1 MNCPDKDYRSVMCG
15 NDICA
20 NNTIVPIATT
30 VMHGNNIYANN
41 TIVPIG
47 TSARYKNVIIALY
60 LSRRDNPL
68 FKTMAQS
75 ITIQKQ
81 QVPAPGLGTYQLTG
95 KQGERAISQAISL
108 GYRHIDTAQFYHNE
122 EDVGNAV
129 NNSGVARN
137 QLFITTKIWPT
148 DFVKKNSISFVEQ
161 SLQKLKLDQVD
172 LLLLHWPADDSGN
185 EKGID
190 MLLQAQHKQYTRLI
204 GVSNFNVSQLE
215 KARKRILVFCNQI
228 EFHPYIN
235 QSEML
240 EYGKKNDLLLT
251 AYTPLARGKV
261 NKDSTII
268 SLAEKYGKTPT
279 QITLRWLLQQ
289 KNVCPIPK
297 GGSEKHLLENLQ
309 LFDFQIQNEDMET
322 ISDINF
328 H

>member
-1 MNCPDKDYRSVMCG
+1 MP
-15 NDICA
+15 
-20 NNTIVPIATT
+20 
-30 VMHGNNIYANN
+30 
-41 TIVPIG
+41 
-47 TSARYKNVIIALY
+47 
-60 LSRRDNPL
+60 
-68 FKTMAQS
+68 QS

-95 KQGERAISQAISL
+95 KEGERAILDAIAL

-122 EDVGNAV
+122 EEVGNAV
-129 NNSGVARN
+129 KNSGVDRQ

-161 SLQKLKLDQVD
+161 SLQKLKLDHVD
-172 LLLLHWPADDSGN
+172 LLLLHWPADDNGN

-190 MLLQAQHKQYTRLI
+190 MLLEAYHKQYTRLI
-204 GVSNFNVSQLE
+204 GVSNFNITQLE
-215 KARKRILVFCNQI
+215 KARKRIPVFCNQI
-228 EFHPYIN
+228 EYHPYIN
-235 QSEML
+235 QDEML

-261 NKDSTII
+261 SKDSAII
-268 SLAEKYGKTPT
+268 SLAEKYGKTPG
-279 QITLRWLLQQ
+279 QITLRWLIQQ

-309 LFDFQIQNEDMET
+309 LFDFQISNEDMET
-322 ISDINF
+322 IFNLAAK